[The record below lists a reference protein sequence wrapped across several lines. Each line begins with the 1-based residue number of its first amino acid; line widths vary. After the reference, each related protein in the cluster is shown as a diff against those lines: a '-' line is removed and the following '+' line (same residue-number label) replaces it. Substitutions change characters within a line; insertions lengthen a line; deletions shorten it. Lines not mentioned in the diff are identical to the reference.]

1 MANFNKILYLFSTIL
16 LPSINAF
23 SLNPNT
29 PAPVVDDRRSFLSK
43 AFVSTAAIM
52 TVNPLVATASTTTS
66 DNLVEELRTSVKK
79 IETIPELLDQGEW
92 DKVRTI
98 LKTPPVNKLWNLG
111 EVSIF
116 CTYIFQIFRKK
127 NRFFPFDISF
137 LYYCA
142 STIYSYKNRVKI
154 HW

>member
-1 MANFNKILYLFSTIL
+1 MANFNKILSLFSTIL
-16 LPSINAF
+16 LTSTNAF

-29 PAPVVDDRRSFLSK
+29 PTLAIDDRRSFLSK

-52 TVNPLVATASTTTS
+52 TVNPLVASASTTS

-116 CTYIFQIFRKK
+116 CTHIFQ
-127 NRFFPFDISF
+127 
-137 LYYCA
+137 
-142 STIYSYKNRVKI
+142 T
-154 HW
+154 